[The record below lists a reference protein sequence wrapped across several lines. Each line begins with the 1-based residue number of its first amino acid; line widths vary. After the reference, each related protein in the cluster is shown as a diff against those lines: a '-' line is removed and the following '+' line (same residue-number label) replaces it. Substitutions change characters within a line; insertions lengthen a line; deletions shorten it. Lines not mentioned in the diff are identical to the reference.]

1 MPPGSARLTLA
12 APGRLRPGRAP
23 GLHHERPARLP
34 RSGLGLSE
42 DGAFVSSGLWLRR
55 PGPESWDP
63 ASQAAQPLSPHG
75 SGRPGVGGAP
85 GEAGGAARR
94 SFVRRNGLF
103 AVPGVGEDEP
113 VIIFKFAII
122 DLGKS
127 YCDKNELIIKFISK
141 INSGAIKQL
150 AGDGGA
156 AGGSGLR
163 SRQVPAPKPGS
174 LCRRTGWGAGA
185 QRHLLSVGPFPG
197 PHRGRPPGPA
207 DSVLRVEGQKTPGA

>member
-1 MPPGSARLTLA
+1 MGALAGDRAPGRSDRCLQGLRGSPSPRRGACSQVGHLGFSTRGRRGCPGVAWACLKTVPSSPPGSGCL
-12 APGRLRPGRAP
+12 
-23 GLHHERPARLP
+23 
-34 RSGLGLSE
+34 
-42 DGAFVSSGLWLRR
+42 
-55 PGPESWDP
+55 PGPASWNP
-63 ASQAAQPLSPHG
+63 ASRAAQPLSPRG

-127 YCDKNELIIKFISK
+127 YCDKNELIIKFISE
-141 INSGAIKQL
+141 INSGAIKHL

-174 LCRRTGWGAGA
+174 LRRRTGG
-185 QRHLLSVGPFPG
+185 QGPSDTFT
-197 PHRGRPPGPA
+197 R
-207 DSVLRVEGQKTPGA
+207 